1 MRRALSY
8 EVTQSEMRRMREE
21 EEMTNREIA
30 YALGISY
37 GAVLKYIGPQP
48 PHMRRV
54 RGKRPAEKAA
64 PVEEPV
70 AACLALVNNVVEV
83 KSTTRKYVIDR
94 KAGIVTIYDCQ
105 GICETAAMDIDYAEL
120 TDFIAELKAIKNK
133 IGEDISV
140 PLEMW

>member
-94 KAGIVTIYDCQ
+94 KAGTVAIDDMLC
-105 GICETAAMDIDYAEL
+105 IDYAEL
-120 TDFIAELKAIKNK
+120 TDLIAELKAIKNK